1 MLPKITHVFRLTRDP
16 ELKYTQSGTALCK
29 VGLVAS
35 EKYKDKETTLFVDA
49 TAFGKTAEFLNNV
62 SKGQRVFVAGRLQ
75 TDEWQDQTGQKRSKT
90 TMTIENFEYV
100 EKREDGQR
108 TQHAPQYEQQNVP
121 AGSTQ
126 DAGRGIPQNTMPGI
140 DVSEETIPF

>member
-1 MLPKITHVFRLTRDP
+1 MLPKITHIFRLTREP

-35 EKYKDKETTLFVDA
+35 EKYKDKETTLFIDA

-62 SKGQRVFVAGRLQ
+62 SKGQRVFVTGRLQ
-75 TDEWQDQTGQKRSKT
+75 TGEWQDQTGQKRSKT
-90 TMTIENFEYV
+90 TMTIESFEYV

-108 TQHAPQYEQQNVP
+108 GQQDPQYEQQYVL
-121 AGSTQ
+121 AGSTH
-126 DAGRGIPQNTMPGI
+126 DAGRGMPQNTLPEI
-140 DVSEETIPF
+140 EVNEDEIPF

>member
-1 MLPKITHVFRLTRDP
+1 MLPKITHIFRLTREP

-35 EKYKDKETTLFVDA
+35 EKYKDKETTLFIDA

-62 SKGQRVFVAGRLQ
+62 SKGQRVFVTGRLQ

-100 EKREDGQR
+100 EKREAGHRSQ
-108 TQHAPQYEQQNVP
+108 QAPQYEQQYVP
-121 AGSTQ
+121 VGSTQ
-126 DAGRGIPQNTMPGI
+126 DAGRGMPQNTLHEI
-140 DVSEETIPF
+140 DISEETIPF